1 MNLQKLVILPSLKA
15 KKKSDTQIIL
25 PQKFIDG
32 MRIYQEYW
40 SGTITLLIEEDQ
52 SLNDNLDNI
61 LVDIK
66 SLPFEVKII
75 DFEAIQENQELL
87 NASVVLATEGFRQN
101 HISKICKLHKIP
113 CIYVT
118 EYSFKTRIQ
127 IINATTK
134 NFAIRLRRY
143 IWQISQELK
152 QRKAIREADGVQC
165 NGTPTYE
172 AYRTINS
179 NALLYFDTRITKD
192 MLASEAEI
200 NKRTAQCLTN
210 SPLRLL
216 FSGRL
221 ITIIAVFSRMRGNKI
236 LERLTVKDSNTPHPC
251 DYRYKGADHL
261 ILVAENL
268 KKLEVKFEMFIC
280 GDGDLRE
287 SMEKNIQQKGLSN
300 SVELLGVLD
309 FKSELVPFAKNNIDL
324 FVCCHRQGDPS
335 CTYLETMSCGIP
347 IVGYANEAFIGVV
360 QHSQSGWGVTMDR
373 ADLLAQKISELNK
386 NRKAVVDESFKSLN
400 FAKLHT
406 FEETFQGRIAHV
418 EKIAS
423 YLQVSH
429 ENKQFS

>member
-15 KKKSDTQIIL
+15 KKISDTQIIL
-25 PQKFIDG
+25 SQKFIDG

-40 SGTITLLIEEDQ
+40 SGTITLLIEEDP

-61 LVDIK
+61 SVDVK
-66 SLPFEVKII
+66 DLPFQVEII
-75 DFEAIQENQELL
+75 DFETIQENQELL
-87 NASVVLATEGFRQN
+87 NSSVVLASEGFRQN
-101 HISKICKLHKIP
+101 RISKICKLHKIP
-113 CIYVT
+113 CIYIT
-118 EYSFKTRIQ
+118 EYSLKTRIQ

-143 IWQISQELK
+143 IWQVSQELK
-152 QRKAIREADGVQC
+152 QRNAIREADGVQC

-172 AYRTINS
+172 TYRTINS
-179 NALLYFDTRITKD
+179 NALLYFDTRITQD

-200 NKRTAQCLTN
+200 HRRSDQCLTN
-210 SPLRLL
+210 APLRLL

-221 ITIIAVFSRMRGNKI
+221 ITI
-236 LERLTVKDSNTPHPC
+236 
-251 DYRYKGADHL
+251 KGADHL

-268 KKLEVKFEMFIC
+268 KKLGVEFEMFIC

-287 SMEKNIQQKGLSN
+287 SMEKQIQQKGLSN
-300 SVELLGVLD
+300 SVKLLGVLD

-360 QHSQSGWGVTMDR
+360 QHSRSGWAVTMNR
-373 ADLLAQKISELNK
+373 PDLLARKISELNK
-386 NRKAVVDESFKSLN
+386 NRKAIVDEAFKSLN
-400 FAKLHT
+400 FAELHT
-406 FEETFQGRIAHV
+406 FETTFQGRIVHI
-418 EKIAS
+418 EKIVS

-429 ENKQFS
+429 ENKQFGTGIV

>member
-1 MNLQKLVILPSLKA
+1 MNLKKLVILPSLKA
-15 KKKSDTQIIL
+15 KKISDTQIIL
-25 PQKFIDG
+25 SQKFIDG

-52 SLNDNLDNI
+52 SLNDNLDNVS
-61 LVDIK
+61 VDIK
-66 SLPFEVKII
+66 SLPFKVEII
-75 DFEAIQENQELL
+75 AFKAIQENQELL

-143 IWQISQELK
+143 VWQISQELK

-179 NALLYFDTRITKD
+179 NALLYFDTRITED

-221 ITIIAVFSRMRGNKI
+221 ITI
-236 LERLTVKDSNTPHPC
+236 
-251 DYRYKGADHL
+251 KGADHL

-268 KKLEVKFEMFIC
+268 KKLGVEFEMFIC

-287 SMEKNIQQKGLSN
+287 SMEKSIQQKGLSN
-300 SVELLGVLD
+300 PVKLLGVLD

-347 IVGYANEAFIGVV
+347 IVGYANEALTGII
-360 QHSQSGWGVTMDR
+360 QYSQSGWSVTMDR
-373 ADLLAQKISELNK
+373 ADLLSQKISELNK
-386 NRKAVVDESFKSLN
+386 NRKVIVDKAFNSLD
-400 FAKLHT
+400 FAKMHT
-406 FEETFQGRIAHV
+406 FEKTFQERIYHI
-418 EKIAS
+418 EKTAL
-423 YLQVSH
+423 YL
-429 ENKQFS
+429 

>member
-1 MNLQKLVILPSLKA
+1 MNSQKLVILPSLEA
-15 KKKSDTQIIL
+15 KKISNTQVTL
-25 PQKFIDG
+25 PQKFLDG
-32 MRIYQEYW
+32 TIKYTEYW
-40 SGTITLLIEEDQ
+40 SGSITVIIEEET
-52 SLNDNLDNI
+52 SLNDHLDNI
-61 LVDIK
+61 CVDVRE
-66 SLPFEVKII
+66 LPFKVEII
-75 DFEAIQENQELL
+75 NFKTIQENQELL
-87 NASVVLATEGFRQN
+87 SASVVLASEWDRN
-101 HISKICKLHKIP
+101 NNISKICKLHGIP
-113 CIYVT
+113 CIYVS
-118 EYSFKTRIQ
+118 EYSLKTRIQ
-127 IINATTK
+127 MINATTK

-143 IWQISQELK
+143 VWQISQELK
-152 QRKAIREADGVQC
+152 QRKTIREADGVQC

-172 AYRTINS
+172 TYRMINP
-179 NALLYFDTRITKD
+179 NAMLYFDTRITKD

-221 ITIIAVFSRMRGNKI
+221 ITI
-236 LERLTVKDSNTPHPC
+236 
-251 DYRYKGADHL
+251 KGADHL
-261 ILVAENL
+261 IMVAENL
-268 KKLEVKFEMFIC
+268 KKVGVEFEMFIC

-300 SVELLGVLD
+300 SVKLLGVLD

-386 NRKAVVDESFKSLN
+386 NRKAIVDESFKSLN

-406 FEETFQGRIAHV
+406 FEETFQGRITHIK
-418 EKIAS
+418 KIAS
-423 YLQVSH
+423 YPLVTS
-429 ENKQFS
+429 